1 MHGSTWTSEETVKL
15 VSMWPTHTAGQ
26 ISRALHRPRSSV
38 CGKASRLGLL
48 GLPKHLDFDPHQ
60 VPPPRRGR
68 PRPRLTQ
75 VAPPPPPPPVDDD
88 DAPEMRPCTIN
99 ELNDRRCKWP
109 LGQLEQVAVLFCGAE
124 AAKGQRYC
132 PYHAR
137 LGRGDQGR

>member
-1 MHGSTWTSEETVKL
+1 MHGQDWTPDETSRLKEL
-15 VSMWPTHTAGQ
+15 WQTHTATQ
-26 ISRALHRPRSSV
+26 IGRVLHRPRSSV

-48 GLPKHLDFDPHQ
+48 GLPKHLDVDPHQ
-60 VPPPRRGR
+60 LPPPRRGR
-68 PRPRLTQ
+68 PRLTQ
-75 VAPPPPPPPVDDD
+75 VAPLPPPVDDD

-124 AAKGQRYC
+124 TAKGQRYC

-137 LGRGDQGR
+137 LARGGV